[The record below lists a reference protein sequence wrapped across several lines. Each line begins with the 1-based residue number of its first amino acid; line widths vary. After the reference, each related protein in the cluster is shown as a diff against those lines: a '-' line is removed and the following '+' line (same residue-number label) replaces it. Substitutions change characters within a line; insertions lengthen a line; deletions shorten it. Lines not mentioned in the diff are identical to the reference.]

1 MVGVVVEKKDRLV
14 EKGTSGKVTLIST
27 DKGEE
32 AAAGKGGLVGFGE
45 TAGTSPKPCLL
56 LVT

>member
-1 MVGVVVEKKDRLV
+1 MVGEVVEKKDQLV

-32 AAAGKGGLVGFGE
+32 AAAGKGVWWDLE
-45 TAGTSPKPCLL
+45 R
-56 LVT
+56 

>member
-45 TAGTSPKPCLL
+45 AARTSPKPCLL
-56 LVT
+56 